1 MNEDA
6 IRSRIL
12 LGRSFITKFADD
24 TGVDEDYATDQELK
38 RPQPPLAKAPMTDS
52 AIDLPTD
59 FDALAIDND
68 FLHVINS
75 RRSHRVYTGEV
86 ISLLQLSYLLWC
98 TQGVQSLRGKA
109 YATLRTVPSGGA
121 RHPFE
126 CYMAIRKVEGL
137 AEGLYHYLPMTHQI
151 EFLGCPEDMG
161 GFVSRSLCEQDWACR
176 ANVVFYYSCVYYR
189 AEWRYGIWAHAPIL
203 IDSGHV
209 TENLYLAA
217 TSIGLGGCAIA
228 AVDPEVA
235 NGQLGLDGQEESIFY
250 AMPVGTIRRED
261 RAAEDA
267 FYAFVREE
275 GL

>member
-1 MNEDA
+1 MNEEA

-12 LGRSFITKFADD
+12 LGRSFITKFGDD
-24 TGVDEDYATDQELK
+24 TGMDEDYATDQELK

-52 AIDLPTD
+52 AIDLPAD
-59 FDALAIDND
+59 FDSLNIDND

-75 RRSHRVYTGEV
+75 RRSHRVYTGEI

-98 TQGVQSLRGKA
+98 TQGVQSLLGKA

-126 CYMAIRKVEGL
+126 CYMAIRNVDGL
-137 AEGLYHYLPMTHQI
+137 AEGLYHYLPMTHQV
-151 EFLGCPEDMG
+151 EFLGCPEDLG
-161 GFVSRSLCEQDWACR
+161 SFISSSLCEQDWACR

-189 AEWRYGIWAHAPIL
+189 AEWRYGIWAHAPVL

-228 AVDPEVA
+228 AVDPEIA
-235 NGQLGLDGQEESIFY
+235 NQQLGLDGKEESVFY

>member
-12 LGRSFITKFADD
+12 LGRSFITKFGDD
-24 TGVDEDYATDQELK
+24 AGVDEDYATDQELK
-38 RPQPPLAKAPMTDS
+38 RPQPPLAKAPMADS
-52 AIDLPTD
+52 AIDLPAD
-59 FDALAIDND
+59 FQSLPIDND
-68 FLHVINS
+68 FLHIINT
-75 RRSHRVYTGEV
+75 RRSHRVYTGEAM
-86 ISLLQLSYLLWC
+86 SLLQLSYLLWC

-126 CYMAIRKVEGL
+126 CYMAIRNVDGL

-151 EFLGCPEDMG
+151 EFLGCPEDIG
-161 GFVSRSLCEQDWACR
+161 LLISRSLCEQDWACR

-189 AEWRYGIWAHAPIL
+189 AEWRYGIWAHSPIL

-228 AVDPEVA
+228 AVDPEAA
-235 NGQLGLDGQEESIFY
+235 NVPFGLDGAEESIFY